1 MMNIPIQITVRDF
14 ELPEAARTAIQE
26 KVEKLD
32 TFYEKI
38 MSCRVVVETP
48 HRRQQKGVLYN
59 VRIDMGIP
67 GADLVVKREPHEDLY
82 VAIREA
88 FDAARRQLQ
97 DHAHRQ
103 RGEVKFH
110 EEVPRARV
118 SVVFPEAGYGFL
130 ETPDGREFYFHQN
143 SVLNNK
149 FKALKPGMEVRFV
162 EGQGEK
168 GPQASTVELV

>member
-88 FDAARRQLQ
+88 FDAARRQL
-97 DHAHRQ
+97 HGSFPRQ
-103 RGEVKFH
+103 ANHFLQQRSTRQNFPAASAAKKGIHPEIRR
-110 EEVPRARV
+110 EDGALWAGSCRRPTPAWARQT
-118 SVVFPEAGYGFL
+118 S
-130 ETPDGREFYFHQN
+130 RE
-143 SVLNNK
+143 
-149 FKALKPGMEVRFV
+149 
-162 EGQGEK
+162 
-168 GPQASTVELV
+168 